1 MKHCYDV
8 STAVICPI
16 FKSTLLSINFCR
28 KNSGL
33 LRVAVSKEL
42 CGMSAWLER
51 YNMMQALMAQAFLG
65 P

>member
-16 FKSTLLSINFCR
+16 FKSTLLSINFF
-28 KNSGL
+28 SGL
-33 LRVAVSKEL
+33 LRVAVSKEF

>member
-33 LRVAVSKEL
+33 LRVAVSKEF

>member
-16 FKSTLLSINFCR
+16 LKSTLLSINFCR

-33 LRVAVSKEL
+33 LRVAVSNEL